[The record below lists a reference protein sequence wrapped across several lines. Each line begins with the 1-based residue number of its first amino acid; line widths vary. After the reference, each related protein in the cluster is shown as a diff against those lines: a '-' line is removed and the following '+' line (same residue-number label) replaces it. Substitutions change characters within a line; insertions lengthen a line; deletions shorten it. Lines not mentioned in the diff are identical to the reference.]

1 MKKSRSIRNILMF
14 SFILLLVLS
23 IGKPHTYAME
33 NNNSIKVKYILEN
46 TEIKIYKIANIL
58 DDSSFEINSP
68 FDKYDIDMSIDNY
81 NSMDKLSVSKTLE
94 SYIKRDSI
102 TELDKTLT
110 DAKFEGNFSELS
122 RGIYLLVGN
131 EKIENN
137 MKYIMSPVLLKLDGN
152 SGDLINDFE
161 LKYEKHDI
169 EEKENIKAYKLWD
182 DSKINRPESI
192 EIQLLQDGKI
202 YDTTPLNEANN
213 WKKIWDKLPS
223 GHTYEVV
230 EKNVP
235 DNYKVLIKSEGSV
248 FKIINTIKD
257 GAKEPPKNNT
267 VPQTGQLWWPIP
279 LLLTISLMFILI
291 GIKKNRKHEEK

>member
-1 MKKSRSIRNILMF
+1 MKKSRFIRNILMF
-14 SFILLLVLS
+14 SFIFLLVLS
-23 IGKPHTYAME
+23 IGKTHTYAME

-58 DDSSFEINSP
+58 DDSSFEINSQ

-81 NSMDKLSVSKTLE
+81 DLMDKLSVAKTLE

-102 TELDKTLT
+102 AELDKTLT
-110 DAKFEGNFSELS
+110 DGKFEGNFSGLS

-137 MKYIMSPVLLKLDGN
+137 IKYIMSPVLLKLDGN
-152 SGDLINDFE
+152 SKDLINDFV
-161 LKYEKHDI
+161 LKYEKHNI
-169 EEKENIKAYKLWD
+169 EEKETIKAYKLWN

-202 YDTTPLNEANN
+202 YDTTLLNKANN

-257 GAKEPPKNNT
+257 GEKEPPKNNT

-279 LLLTISLMFILI
+279 LLLTISLAFILI
-291 GIKKNRKHEEK
+291 GIRKNKKHE